1 MLCLCMLK
9 QILLSPL
16 TSWSMSLFLLGLGP
30 HLQLFH
36 DPTYVIGFKAHSLV
50 SVYSFHEI
58 LVSNNDDNSPSF

>member
-1 MLCLCMLK
+1 
-9 QILLSPL
+9 
-16 TSWSMSLFLLGLGP
+16 MSLFLLGLGP